1 MKKRNIIFIILV
13 IIIFFALSRVYKN
26 DEKNKAEKNNDGISK
41 INILISLDGN
51 NGNKEIFEKH
61 ISAFNKNSSKIQ
73 AIPYFVQLDVEAILK
88 LIYVKEANQKY
99 DIACLGSNQIYSLV
113 ELGLI
118 EPVDSY
124 VTESFGTNWLEQMTP
139 NSMANS
145 TADGKLWSIPML
157 RNARVVL
164 FNKNLIN
171 YTDDSITL
179 PELLLLAEEQNKKT
193 NKTSLLA
200 PLSEVLIEYISYN
213 SPFDSIAL
221 NQKGKYLNILDDNKI
236 NILDMAQK
244 GVENKS
250 IENYTQNALKGMEVF
265 LDGNISTLV
274 SNTYY
279 ANKLINTANFPIS
292 YIPLMLDENTFFPL
306 QGSNLYLIKQ
316 SDKTEYN
323 KSWNALQKFWEIAT
337 EDVELMNNGHIPI
350 TVSQKENCISSGSV
364 DNPSY
369 LKAIKRN
376 YNGCSG
382 MAINQNTKIN
392 LLLENML
399 GNVIYKKY
407 EADKGLQE
415 IQSIIN
421 NILNE

>member
-1 MKKRNIIFIILV
+1 MKRRNIFFIILI
-13 IIIFFALSRVYKN
+13 IIIFFALSRIYKN
-26 DEKNKAEKNNDGISK
+26 DEKNNVEKNNDGISK

-61 ISAFNKNSSKIQ
+61 ISSFNKIDSKVQ
-73 AIPYFVQLDVEAILK
+73 AIPYFVQSDVEAILK

-118 EPVDSY
+118 EPIDSY
-124 VTESFGTNWLEQMTP
+124 VAESFGSNWLDQMTP
-139 NSMANS
+139 NSMANL
-145 TADGKLWSIPML
+145 TVDGKLWSIPMM

-171 YTDDSITL
+171 YNDDKITL
-179 PELLLLAEEQNKKT
+179 QELLLLAEEQNKKT
-193 NKTSLLA
+193 NKTGLLA
-200 PLSEVLIEYISYN
+200 PLSDVLVEYISYN
-213 SPFDSIAL
+213 SPFESIAL
-221 NQKGKYLNILDDNKI
+221 NKKGNYLNILDENKI
-236 NILDMAQK
+236 NILDMAQS

-250 IENYTQNALKGMEVF
+250 IKIYTENALKGIEEF

-279 ANKLINTANFPIS
+279 ANKIIDAANFPIS
-292 YIPLMLDENTFFPL
+292 YIPLILDENTSFPL

-316 SDKTEYN
+316 SGKTEYAA
-323 KSWNALQKFWEIAT
+323 SWNALQKFWEIAT
-337 EDVELMNNGHIPI
+337 EDMGIIGNGHIPL
-350 TVSQKENCISSGSV
+350 TVSQKKNCISSGSI
-364 DNPSY
+364 DSPSY
-369 LKAIKRN
+369 LNAIKRT
-376 YNGCSG
+376 YNGYSG

-399 GNVIYKKY
+399 GNILNNKY
-407 EADKGLQE
+407 EADKGLEE
-415 IQSIIN
+415 IQGIIN
-421 NILNE
+421 SILDE

>member
-1 MKKRNIIFIILV
+1 MKRRSIFFIILI
-13 IIIFFALSRVYKN
+13 IIIFFALSRLYKN
-26 DEKNKAEKNNDGISK
+26 DEKNNAEMNNDGISK

-61 ISAFNKNSSKIQ
+61 ISSFNKNDSKIQ
-73 AIPYFVQLDVEAILK
+73 VIPYFVQSDVEAILK
-88 LIYVKEANQKY
+88 LIYVKEANQEY

-118 EPVDSY
+118 EPIDSY
-124 VTESFGTNWLEQMTP
+124 VAESFGTNWLEQMIP
-139 NSMANS
+139 ISMANS
-145 TADGKLWSIPML
+145 TVDGKLWSIPMM
-157 RNARVVL
+157 RNARVAL

-171 YTDDSITL
+171 YTGNAITL
-179 PELLLLAEEQNKKT
+179 QKLLLLAEEQYNKT

-200 PLSEVLIEYISYN
+200 PLSGVLTEYISYN
-213 SPFDSIAL
+213 SPFDSISF
-221 NQKGKYLNILDDNKI
+221 NKKGKYLNIIDENKI
-236 NILDMAQK
+236 NMLDIAQK

-250 IENYTQNALKGMEVF
+250 IKSYTENAMKGIEEF
-265 LDGNISTLV
+265 LDGNICTLV

-292 YIPLMLDENTFFPL
+292 YIPLMLDENTSFPL

-316 SDKTEYN
+316 SDKTEYMT
-323 KSWNALQKFWEIAT
+323 SWNALQKFCEIAA
-337 EDVELMNNGHIPI
+337 EDVEIINNGHIPI
-350 TVSQKENCISSGSV
+350 TFSQKKNCINSGSI

-369 LKAIKRN
+369 LNAIKRT
-376 YNGCSG
+376 YNGYSG

-399 GNVIYKKY
+399 GNILNNKY
-407 EADKGLQE
+407 EADKGLEE
-415 IQSIIN
+415 IQGIIN
-421 NILNE
+421 GILNE